1 MEVYTVNN
9 NILTEG
15 KTKLIQKGNKPY
27 TVKIVAKDFLTGG
40 DAARKEEITDIGIQ
54 KTKQASNVFKMLEF
68 NNISTSFIELIS
80 PNTMLCDECEMLP
93 LEFVVRRYA
102 WGSFLLRNNQYKKD
116 IQNPHRFNKP
126 VWEIFHKHS
135 AVMPPH
141 VNEPMQMEE
150 NKARDKFLK
159 DGEWA
164 LGVYTDPYIKIGD
177 QWELYSAKDPI
188 AGKSLMSTPSLLN
201 AEELNKAVNN
211 IIVPSFEAL
220 ENNWMKI
227 STVDGPVHLVDIK
240 FELGFRTK
248 DKVLVLSD
256 VVDNDS
262 WRIWPG
268 GRPDKQLD
276 KQSFREGENLS
287 NVSSKYQLVT
297 ELTNQFKGI

>member
-1 MEVYTVNN
+1 MEN
-9 NILTEG
+9 NILIEG
-15 KTKLIQKGNKPY
+15 KTKLIERGNKPH
-27 TVKIVAKDFLTGG
+27 TVKMVAKDFLTGG
-40 DAARKEEITDIGIQ
+40 DAAHKEEIVDIGIQ
-54 KTKQASNVFKMLEF
+54 KTKQASNVFKMLKH
-68 NNISTSFIELIS
+68 NNIATSFIELIA
-80 PNTMLCDECEMLP
+80 PNTMLCDKCEMLP

-102 WGSFLLRNNQYKKD
+102 WGSFLLRNNQYKKV
-116 IQNPHRFNKP
+116 IENPHRFENP

-141 VNEPMQMEE
+141 VKKPTQMEE
-150 NKARDKFLK
+150 NEARNKFLK

-164 LGVYTDPYIKIGD
+164 KGVFTDPYIKISD

-188 AGKSLMSTPSLLN
+188 EGKALMNTPNLLN
-201 AEELNKAVNN
+201 SNDLNTAINN
-211 IIVPSFEAL
+211 IIIPSFEAL
-220 ENNWMKI
+220 EKNWMKI
-227 STVDGPVHLVDIK
+227 STIDGPVHLVDIK

-287 NVSSKYQLVT
+287 NVSNKYHLVT
-297 ELTNQFKGI
+297 ELTNQFKGV

>member
-1 MEVYTVNN
+1 MNN
-9 NILTEG
+9 NILAEG
-15 KTKLIQKGNKPY
+15 KTKLIQKGNQPH
-27 TVKIVAKDFLTGG
+27 TIKIVAKDFLTGG
-40 DAARKEEITDIGIQ
+40 DAARREEITDIGIQ

-80 PNTMLCDECEMLP
+80 PSTMLCDECEMLP

-287 NVSSKYQLVT
+287 NVSNKYQLVT

>member
-1 MEVYTVNN
+1 MNN

-116 IQNPHRFNKP
+116 IQNPHRFDKP

-287 NVSSKYQLVT
+287 NVSNKYQLVT
-297 ELTNQFKGI
+297 ELTNQFKGV

>member
-15 KTKLIQKGNKPY
+15 KTKLIQKGNQPH
-27 TVKIVAKDFLTGG
+27 TIKIVAKDFLTGG

>member
-9 NILTEG
+9 NILAEG
-15 KTKLIQKGNKPY
+15 KTKLIQKGSQPH
-27 TVKIVAKDFLTGG
+27 TIEIMAKDFLTGG

-80 PNTMLCDECEMLP
+80 PNTMLCDECKMLP

-116 IQNPHRFNKP
+116 IQNPHRFDKP

-150 NKARDKFLK
+150 NEARDKFLK

-177 QWELYSAKDPI
+177 QWELYSAKDSI
-188 AGKSLMSTPSLLN
+188 SGKSLMSTPNLLN
-201 AEELNKAVNN
+201 EEELNKAINN
-211 IIVPSFEAL
+211 IVIPSFEAL

-268 GRPDKQLD
+268 GKPDKQLD

-287 NVSSKYQLVT
+287 NVSNKYQLVT
-297 ELTNQFKGI
+297 ELTNQFKGV

>member
-1 MEVYTVNN
+1 MNN

-15 KTKLIQKGNKPY
+15 KTKLIQKGNQPH
-27 TVKIVAKDFLTGG
+27 TIKIVAKDFLTGG
-40 DAARKEEITDIGIQ
+40 DAARREEITDIGIQ

-80 PNTMLCDECEMLP
+80 PSTMLCDECEMLP

-220 ENNWMKI
+220 EHNWMKI

-287 NVSSKYQLVT
+287 NVSNKYQLVT

>member
-1 MEVYTVNN
+1 MNN
-9 NILTEG
+9 NVLTEG

-287 NVSSKYQLVT
+287 NVSNKYQLVT

>member
-1 MEVYTVNN
+1 MEIYTVNN

-15 KTKLIQKGNKPY
+15 KTKLIQKGNHAH
-27 TVKIVAKDFLTGG
+27 TIKIVTKDFLTGG
-40 DAARKEEITDIGIQ
+40 DAARKEEIIDIGIQ
-54 KTKQASNVFKMLEF
+54 KTKQASTVFKMLEF

-80 PNTMLCDECEMLP
+80 QNTMLCDECEMLP

-116 IQNPHRFNKP
+116 IKNPHRFDKP

-287 NVSSKYQLVT
+287 NVSNKYQLVT

>member
-9 NILTEG
+9 NVLTEG

-116 IQNPHRFNKP
+116 IKNPHRFDKP

-287 NVSSKYQLVT
+287 NVSNKYQLVT

>member
-1 MEVYTVNN
+1 MNN
-9 NILTEG
+9 NVLTEG

-116 IQNPHRFNKP
+116 IQNPHRFDKP

-150 NKARDKFLK
+150 NEARDKFLK
-159 DGEWA
+159 DGKWA

-188 AGKSLMSTPSLLN
+188 SDKSLMSTSNLLN
-201 AEELNKAVNN
+201 SEELNKAVNN

-220 ENNWMKI
+220 ENNWMEI

-268 GRPDKQLD
+268 GQPNKQLD

-287 NVSSKYQLVT
+287 NVSNKYQLVT
-297 ELTNQFKGI
+297 ELTNQFKGV

>member
-1 MEVYTVNN
+1 MEVYKVNN

-15 KTKLIQKGNKPY
+15 KTKLIQKGNLPH
-27 TVKIVAKDFLTGG
+27 TIKIVAKDFLTGG
-40 DAARKEEITDIGIQ
+40 DAAHKEKITDIGIQ

-80 PNTMLCDECEMLP
+80 PNTMLCDECKMLP

-116 IQNPHRFNKP
+116 IQNPHRFDKP

-150 NKARDKFLK
+150 NEARDKFLK
-159 DGEWA
+159 NSEWA
-164 LGVYTDPYIKIGD
+164 MGIYTDPYIKIGD
-177 QWELYSAKDPI
+177 QWELYSAKDPLSD
-188 AGKSLMSTPSLLN
+188 KPLMITPNLLN
-201 AEELNKAVNN
+201 SEELNKAINN

-220 ENNWMKI
+220 ENNWMEI

-248 DKVLVLSD
+248 DKTLVLSD

-276 KQSFREGENLS
+276 KQSFREGENLT
-287 NVSSKYQLVT
+287 NVTNKYQLVT
-297 ELTNQFKGI
+297 ELTNQFKGV